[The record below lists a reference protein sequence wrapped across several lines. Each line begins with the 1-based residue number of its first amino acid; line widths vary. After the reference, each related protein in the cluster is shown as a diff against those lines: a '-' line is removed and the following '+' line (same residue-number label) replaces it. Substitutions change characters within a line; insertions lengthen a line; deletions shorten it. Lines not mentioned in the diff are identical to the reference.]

1 MGQDHKIDAH
11 NETRPLQVV
20 GIGDNPI
27 IGKIWA
33 LTDPLCRS
41 EGIELVHVEF
51 QREQGGRTLRLY
63 IDKPGGITL
72 DDCTDISRQLGD
84 VFDVKLETELS
95 YRLEVSSP
103 GIDRPLGKLNDF
115 ERFEGQLVKIRTK
128 EPIEGQKRFT
138 GILEGVEGV
147 LIRLR
152 INHQSIAI
160 PFDRITKAQVMGS
173 DGI

>member
-1 MGQDHKIDAH
+1 MGTKKKHKKTPRQPGHSPKPVNAKKVAQRV
-11 NETRPLQVV
+11 ESL
-20 GIGDNPI
+20 
-27 IGKIWA
+27 A
-33 LTDPLCRS
+33 EPLCAA
-41 EGIELVHVEF
+41 EGLELVHVEF
-51 QREQGGRTLRLY
+51 QREAAGRILRLY

-84 VFDVKLETELS
+84 MFDVKLETELS

-103 GIDRPLGKLNDF
+103 GIDRPLGKLYDF

-138 GILEGVEGV
+138 GILEGVVGA